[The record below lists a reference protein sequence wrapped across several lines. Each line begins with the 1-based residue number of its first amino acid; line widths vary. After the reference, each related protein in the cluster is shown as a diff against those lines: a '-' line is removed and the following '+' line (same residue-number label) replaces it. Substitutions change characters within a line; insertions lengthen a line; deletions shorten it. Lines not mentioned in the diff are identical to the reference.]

1 MNKALHALVY
11 VFLVLAGAALWFELQ
26 LNDKRSV
33 LTDRNRQQEDYLVRL
48 AQTIEKAEP
57 TKGPAIELKKD
68 VSPVEARLVDT
79 PDTENVL
86 ESYKGELEQSNL
98 ETFKW
103 DDIST
108 RNQLRRIYAQ
118 DPATGELIM
127 DGDKPYMKGAGTSD
141 ELLASLFEA
150 AKAQQSR
157 LNTTRAE
164 LVSVREKLEEAIAE
178 INKLKPEDR
187 QDKVTIEEKKANIA
201 KLEEQKAGLENDIT
215 KLKAQI
221 EELNAEITSVKDEL
235 TTTKDDLEAKKDDIA
250 KQQKTIEQ
258 LQKII
263 KELVAARGA
272 SSGGSSEIKSVPA
285 GEKGKVVDVDNEDM
299 FAIVSFTEE
308 AMKELKGNNP
318 DAPLPILE
326 FSVKRVGF
334 KGTAGEFVGRLRL
347 RQEIK
352 GKNLVIC
359 DVLGSWEQDKMKV
372 NDVVFAD

>member
-48 AQTIEKAEP
+48 AQTIEQVEP
-57 TKGPAIELKKD
+57 TKGAAIELKKD

-86 ESYKGELEQSNL
+86 ESYKAELEQANL

-103 DDIST
+103 DDMNT

-118 DPATGELIM
+118 DAMGELIM

-141 ELLASLFEA
+141 ELLSKLFDA

-157 LNTTRAE
+157 LNSTRAE
-164 LVSVREKLEEAIAE
+164 LVSVRQKLEEAIEE

-308 AMKELKGNNP
+308 AMNELKGNNP
-318 DAPLPILE
+318 NAPLPLLE
-326 FSVKRVGF
+326 FSVKRSGF
-334 KGTAGEFVGRLRL
+334 KGPAGEFVGRLRL

>member
-48 AQTIEKAEP
+48 AQTIEQVEP
-57 TKGPAIELKKD
+57 TKGAAIELKKD

-86 ESYKGELEQSNL
+86 ESYKAELEQANL

-103 DDIST
+103 DDMNT

-118 DPATGELIM
+118 DAMGELIM

-141 ELLASLFEA
+141 ELLSKLFEA
-150 AKAQQSR
+150 AKSQQSR
-157 LNTTRAE
+157 LNSTRAE
-164 LVSVREKLEEAIAE
+164 LVAVRQKLEEAIEE

-272 SSGGSSEIKSVPA
+272 ASGASSEIKSVPA
-285 GEKGKVVDVDNEDM
+285 GEKGKVVDIDNEDM
-299 FAIVSFTEE
+299 FAIVSFTQE
-308 AMKELKGNNP
+308 AMKELKGDNP
-318 DAPLPILE
+318 NAPLPLLE
-326 FSVKRVGF
+326 FSVKRPGF
-334 KGTAGEFVGRLRL
+334 QGTAGEFVGRLRL

-352 GKNLVIC
+352 GQNLVIC